1 MSRRRSKSGSRSRS
15 NSEDSRKQGDF
26 GYLFSKKM
34 PKKSIVK
41 RSKSKKSLRTKSKD
55 SIEDLNF
62 DYLFKNPGKIPKTG
76 IGHFTPVEVPNN
88 VPYGHWKPLETPKER
103 PKSRGRK
110 KVKAAGDFLRAN
122 LMRGNLGVVGGK
134 KTRRKKTRGKKK
146 RHRRTKKY

>member
-1 MSRRRSKSGSRSRS
+1 MPDSKTRSK
-15 NSEDSRKQGDF
+15 DRKFD
-26 GYLFSKKM
+26 YLFSKKM

-55 SIEDLNF
+55 SIEHLNF
-62 DYLFKNPGKIPKTG
+62 DYLRKTPGKTPEKG
-76 IGHFTPVEVPNN
+76 IGHFTPVEVPKN
-88 VPYGHWKPLETPKER
+88 VPYRHWKPLETPKES

-110 KVKAAGDFLRAN
+110 KVKAADKFLRAN
-122 LMRGNLGVVGGK
+122 LLRENIGVVGGK